1 VVFFYT
7 FVLLASLCLLNIF
20 VAVRCCRRHTQAS
33 RVTYLPWVVV
43 MGTST
48 QVILDRME
56 EVAAV
61 DLNPISSSD
70 FCEKWAVID
79 PQVCPQQ
86 QQLPVTACAPLNGV
100 TISTSVLLSTGDRTH
115 SCL

>member
-1 VVFFYT
+1 MVFFYT
-7 FVLLASLCLLNIF
+7 FLLLASLCLLNIF
-20 VAVRCCRRHTQAS
+20 VAVRCCRPHTQAS

-79 PQVCPQQ
+79 PKVRPQ
-86 QQLPVTACAPLNGV
+86 
-100 TISTSVLLSTGDRTH
+100 H
-115 SCL
+115 SCYL

>member
-1 VVFFYT
+1 VVFFYS

-20 VAVRCCRRHTQAS
+20 VAVRCCRPHTQAS
-33 RVTYLPWVVV
+33 RVTYLPCLAV

-61 DLNPISSSD
+61 DSNPINPSH
-70 FCEKWAVID
+70 FCEKWAVFD

-86 QQLPVTACAPLNGV
+86 QLLLVTACAPLNGV